1 MCMIVCVYVYVSQYV
16 VQLKMFVPPSFS
28 YKECSR
34 NKVMEIENGNESIL
48 ELSAHLDNEL
58 SVNTCSGAQHLGAR
72 IISHR
77 RINFGQT

>member
-1 MCMIVCVYVYVSQYV
+1 MYDCVCVYVSQYV

-48 ELSAHLDNEL
+48 ELSAHLDNGL
-58 SVNTCSGAQHLGAR
+58 SVPIEDIAVSSGVFRKKFPLK
-72 IISHR
+72 
-77 RINFGQT
+77 